1 MRTELISH
9 INSAK
14 RNCTL
19 CHAYRNL
26 KSTTEQE
33 KITKSSTRKAYN
45 LLNNIFEELKSKDA
59 DIKQIENAKKAK
71 SLCLDALDACTNC
84 DKQRPYVKEFFIN
97 IK

>member
-14 RNCTL
+14 EIVL
-19 CHAYRNL
+19 FCHAYRNL

-45 LLNNIFEELKSKDA
+45 LLNTIFEELRSKDA
-59 DIKQIENAKKAK
+59 DIKQIENAKKQNRFV
-71 SLCLDALDACTNC
+71 LMRWMLALI
-84 DKQRPYVKEFFIN
+84 VIN
-97 IK
+97 NALM